1 MVTQMRF
8 TCRRLDSQRRG
19 DQEVVGAVHATLGR
33 GFLVLLNGHV
43 DTPKKSVRLAFKPG
57 QRRKR
62 IDPLTGIGRARQTT
76 FFVPRRDRNSQEN
89 LILHQLGH
97 VQFARHRQEITGVVF
112 QLFLRQFLAFG
123 NQFQMTIDIEIE
135 TDSFQATLA
144 GQRERPVNFQMQH
157 GLSALTLV
165 PFDPESELSGNFRQQ
180 IMQAFQAGN
189 GQCSFQNTTIPG
201 KRETV
206 RNLFQS

>member
-97 VQFARHRQEITGVVF
+97 IQFARHRQEIPSVVF
-112 QLFLRQFLAFG
+112 QLVLRQFVAFG
-123 NQFQMTIDIEIE
+123 NQFQNAIDVEFEMNGI
-135 TDSFQATLA
+135 QAALA
-144 GQRERPVNFQMQH
+144 RQREYSVNFHMQH
-157 GLSALTLV
+157 GLTAFSLVALEPVSNLT
-165 PFDPESELSGNFRQQ
+165 GNLRQQ
-180 IMQAFQAGN
+180 IMQALQVN
-189 GQCSFQNTTIPG
+189 DSQRSFQNTTVTG
-201 KRETV
+201 KRETI